1 MKNLIIAVDFDGVIV
16 SDAYPA
22 IGKPNLD
29 MISKLKDLSKENT
42 LILWTC
48 RNNEK
53 LDEALSFCEKHGLKF
68 DYVNENADST
78 LEKYDYIDSRKIT
91 ADIYLDDKARAT
103 L

>member
-91 ADIYLDDKARAT
+91 ADIYLDDKARVT